1 MTASSRPRPTLV
13 SLPKA
18 TPGTLVEVTTPEGFS
33 VQVSIPMNVAPGDQ
47 FSVQYWADGSKCPAV
62 QLYGTTTHTYN
73 IYIIYSNILYIII

>member
-47 FSVQYWADGSKCPAV
+47 FSVQY
-62 QLYGTTTHTYN
+62 
-73 IYIIYSNILYIII
+73 